1 MQTLKTKTL
10 TWHHF
15 HKPEAGDIK
24 WLDDAF
30 HFHPMVLAE
39 LTRPTMRPKVESYDH
54 YLYLVLHFPIFDPK
68 KRRTRSVECDFIL
81 TPKELITAAFEPIP
95 PLDELFTKCSADKSC
110 EDLYASRTPGHL
122 FCRVV
127 RELYSFALRELD
139 HIEENINRV
148 ESRVFSGHRE
158 ERLLEEL
165 SFIRRDVIDFRRA
178 VKPQQP
184 TLESL
189 VHQGAQIYGNGIK
202 PFFEGL
208 IGDYMKVWNL
218 LENHKEAIDALYDNN
233 ATVLSIKQNES
244 MRILSIMAFITFPL
258 MLFAALFSMNTKD
271 TPILGQ
277 DFDFWIILTAMVLAT
292 LGMFAFFK
300 SKRWL

>member
-10 TWHHF
+10 AWHHF
-15 HKPEAGDIK
+15 QKPEAADVR
-24 WLDDAF
+24 WLDKAF
-30 HFHPMVLAE
+30 HFHPVVLAE
-39 LTRPTMRPKVESYDH
+39 VTRPTMRPKVESYDH
-54 YLYLVLHFPIFDPK
+54 YLYLVLHFPIFDAK

-81 TPKELITAAFEPIP
+81 TPKELITATYEPMP
-95 PLDELFTKCSADKSC
+95 PLEEFFTKCSTEKSC
-110 EDLYASRTPGHL
+110 ADLYASRTPGHL
-122 FCRVV
+122 FCRLV

-148 ESRVFSGHRE
+148 EGKVLSGRRE

-165 SFIRRDVIDFRRA
+165 SFIRRDVIDFRRS
-178 VKPQQP
+178 VKPQQS

-189 VHQGAQIYGNGIK
+189 VHEGPALYGTGLK
-202 PFFEGL
+202 PFLEGL
-208 IGDYMKVWNL
+208 VGEHAKVWNL

-277 DFDFWIILTAMVLAT
+277 DFDFWIILTIMTLAM

-300 SKRWL
+300 SKKWL